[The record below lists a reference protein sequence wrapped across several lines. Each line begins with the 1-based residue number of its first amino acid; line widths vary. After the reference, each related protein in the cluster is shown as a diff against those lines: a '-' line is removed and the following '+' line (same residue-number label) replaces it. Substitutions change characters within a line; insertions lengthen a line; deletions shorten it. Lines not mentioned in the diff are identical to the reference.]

1 MKSSL
6 MPKFFLGFDGG
17 GTKTTCVLVDGRGRV
32 LAEAVAGP
40 SNPLRAGFR
49 KAFAA
54 LDEAARSV
62 CDFQYLERSQI
73 SGVCAGL
80 AGTARLR
87 ESRRVRAFLERS
99 FPKAIVRVTT
109 DLEIALEAAA
119 GRGQGIVIVAGTGS
133 AAFGRNAAGRTAR
146 AGGHGPVT
154 SDEGSAFHIGRQALG
169 AVERARQRHGP
180 PTLLSDRVARAF
192 VGVDRKELAKRIA
205 RNPDGV
211 YPRIFPLVAETADL
225 GDHVARELLL
235 AAAEDLSKLAR
246 RVLEDLH
253 MEGRRCAIAMA
264 GGVFGH
270 SQFLDAALEARL
282 KEIAPRAR
290 VRPLEISPAVA
301 AGQLARRAFE
311 EANGR

>member
-17 GTKTTCVLVDGRGRV
+17 GTKTTCALVDGTGRI

-80 AGTARLR
+80 AGTAQPRV
-87 ESRRVRAFLERS
+87 SRRVRAFLERS

-109 DLEIALEAAA
+109 DLEIALYAAV
-119 GRGQGIVIVAGTGS
+119 GTGQGIVIVAGTGS

-146 AGGHGPVT
+146 AGGHGPRT
-154 SDEGSAFHIGRQALG
+154 SDEGSAFHIGRQALA
-169 AVERARQRHGP
+169 AVDRARQRRGP

-192 VGVDRKELAKRIA
+192 GSVDRKKIAKGIA
-205 RNPDGV
+205 RNPDEV
-211 YPRIFPLVAETADL
+211 YPRIFPLVAETADSS
-225 GDHVARELLL
+225 DRVAREILL

-246 RVLEDLH
+246 RVLEELH
-253 MEGRRCAIAMA
+253 MEARRCAIVTA
-264 GGVFGH
+264 GGVFGR
-270 SQFLDAALEARL
+270 SKFLDSALEARL
-282 KEIAPRAR
+282 KQIAPRAR

-301 AGQLARRAFE
+301 AGRLARRAFE
-311 EANGR
+311 EAKGR

>member
-1 MKSSL
+1 
-6 MPKFFLGFDGG
+6 
-17 GTKTTCVLVDGRGRV
+17 
-32 LAEAVAGP
+32 
-40 SNPLRAGFR
+40 
-49 KAFAA
+49 
-54 LDEAARSV
+54 
-62 CDFQYLERSQI
+62 
-73 SGVCAGL
+73 
-80 AGTARLR
+80 
-87 ESRRVRAFLERS
+87 
-99 FPKAIVRVTT
+99 
-109 DLEIALEAAA
+109 
-119 GRGQGIVIVAGTGS
+119 
-133 AAFGRNAAGRTAR
+133 
-146 AGGHGPVT
+146 
-154 SDEGSAFHIGRQALG
+154 
-169 AVERARQRHGP
+169 
-180 PTLLSDRVARAF
+180 
-192 VGVDRKELAKRIA
+192 VDRKELAKRIA

-290 VRPLEISPAVA
+290 VKPLEISPAVA